1 MNISTKLEDE
11 FLDSEKPRKGY
22 EWWYF
27 DAISADKKWSIVLI
41 FYQGNPFST
50 NYIEGKY
57 SKKSEE
63 YPALSISV
71 YKNGKAEYYSFLEF
85 PKSQLLYDEEDDIH
99 LSIGGCAFHRRTL
112 ADTVEYEINLNQTL
126 ESSHS
131 IVGKLKFISERSADN
146 LISSKSKGDKHF
158 WNLLQARCKAVG
170 SFKISGKTDS
180 YHVGFHGDGYH
191 DHNTGHELMNE
202 SFKDWYWGRFHF
214 SEYTIVYYIMNG
226 YHTKQ
231 HQAWLISRDN
241 QEIAGFFDNIDLT
254 KNSKNWLGLEA
265 YREVTLSGLLGNLK
279 ILNNTVIDNGPF
291 YQRYLSEAIFT
302 DVNGEQRQVGISEYI
317 NPGRIENEKYWWLVR
332 MRLRYLREKPHWVQK
347 SKMFYEWTW

>member
-1 MNISTKLEDE
+1 MNISTNIEDE

-27 DAISADKKWSIVLI
+27 DAISADKKWSFAII

-50 NYIEGKY
+50 NYIQGKY
-57 SKKSEE
+57 TKKSEE

-85 PKSQLLYDEEDDIH
+85 PKSLFLYDEEDDIH
-99 LSIGGCAFHRRTL
+99 LSIGGCAFHRKTL
-112 ADTVEYEINLNQTL
+112 ADTIEYEVNLNQNL
-126 ESSHS
+126 ESGHS
-131 IVGKLKFISERSADN
+131 IVGKLKFIGDRSSNSLIHSEA
-146 LISSKSKGDKHF
+146 KGDKHY
-158 WNLLQARCKAVG
+158 WNLLQPRCKVVG
-170 SFKISGKTDS
+170 SFKIAGKTDT

-191 DHNTGHELMNE
+191 DHNVGHEMMSE

-214 SEYTIVYYIMNG
+214 PKYTIVYYIMNG

-241 QEIAGFFDNIDLT
+241 QELAGVFDKIELNSLK
-254 KNSKNWLGLEA
+254 KNVLGLESF
-265 YREVTLSGLLGNLK
+265 REIRLSGLLGDLTIHNK
-279 ILNNTVIDNGPF
+279 RVIDNGPF
-291 YQRYLSEAIFT
+291 YQRYLSLAEFT
-302 DVNGEQRQVGISEYI
+302 DNSGVSKQIGISEYI
-317 NPGRIENEKYWWLVR
+317 HPQKIEEEKYWWMVR
-332 MRLRYLREKPHWVQK
+332 MRLRYLREKAHWVQK

>member
-1 MNISTKLEDE
+1 MNISTKIDDE
-11 FLDSEKPRKGY
+11 FLDDEKPRKGY

-27 DAISADKKWSIVLI
+27 DAVSADKKWSIVII

-63 YPALSISV
+63 YPAISISV
-71 YKNGKAEYYSFLEF
+71 YKNGRSEYYSFLEF
-85 PKSQLLYDEEDDIH
+85 PPSQFLYDEEKDIH
-99 LSIGGCAFHRRTL
+99 LSIGGCAFHRTTL

-131 IVGKLKFISERSADN
+131 IVGKLKFIGDRASDS
-146 LISSKSKGDKHF
+146 LLKSSSKGDKHY
-158 WNLLQARCKAVG
+158 WNLLQPRSKVVG

-180 YHVGFHGDGYH
+180 YHVGFQGDGYH
-191 DHNTGHELMNE
+191 DHNVGHELMSE

-214 SEYTIVYYIMNG
+214 PKYTIVYYIMNG

-241 QEIAGFFDNIDLT
+241 KEVAGVFDSIELGQKK
-254 KNSKNWLGLEA
+254 KNFLGLEA
-265 YREVTLSGLLGNLK
+265 YREINLSGLLGNLK
-279 ILNNTVIDNGPF
+279 IKNNKVIDNGPF
-291 YQRYLSEAIFT
+291 YQRYLSEAELT
-302 DVNGEQRQVGISEYI
+302 DVTGFQAQIGISEYI
-317 NPGRIENEKYWWLVR
+317 KPGRIEEEKYW
-332 MRLRYLREKPHWVQK
+332 
-347 SKMFYEWTW
+347 

>member
-1 MNISTKLEDE
+1 MNISTKIEDE
-11 FLDSEKPRKGY
+11 FIDSDKPRKGY

-57 SKKSEE
+57 TKKSEE
-63 YPALSISV
+63 YPAVSVSV

-85 PKSQLLYDEEDDIH
+85 PKSQFLYDDEDDIH
-99 LSIGGCAFHRRTL
+99 LSIGGCAFHRKTL
-112 ADTVEYEINLNQTL
+112 ADTIEYELNLNQTL

-131 IVGKLKFISERSADN
+131 IVGKLKFISNRTSGS
-146 LISSKSKGDKHF
+146 LIESVSKGDKHY
-158 WNLLQARCKAVG
+158 WNLLQPRCKVVG
-170 SFKISGKTDS
+170 SFKISGKTDA

-191 DHNTGHELMNE
+191 DHNVGHEMMSE

-214 SEYTIVYYIMNG
+214 PKYTIVNYIMNG
-226 YHTKQ
+226 YESKQ
-231 HQAWLISRDN
+231 HKAWLISRDN
-241 QEIAGFFDNIDLT
+241 QELVGFFDKITLENQKKTL
-254 KNSKNWLGLEA
+254 LGLESF
-265 YREVTLSGLLGNLK
+265 RDINLSGLLGNLK
-279 ILNNTVIDNGPF
+279 IRNSRVLDNGPF
-291 YQRYLSEAIFT
+291 YQRYLSEAEFT
-302 DVNGEQRQVGISEYI
+302 DVGGTQSAIGISEYI
-317 NPGRIENEKYWWLVR
+317 HPKRIEEEKFWWMVR